1 MADYFDVTSANVQII
16 LACED
21 LYPSGV
27 KLEGFSADSV
37 MTADGVDQSEN
48 RRGVDGRMVSGV
60 VKNIQ
65 PVSIVLEANSPSLEV
80 FETIRDAMSANCKP
94 YELTL
99 TVFVPALEK
108 TIVFRRGALKNG
120 PNLRA
125 FRRPF
130 SPRRGP
136 WNFRKSPD

>member
-1 MADYFDVTSANVQII
+1 MSEYFDVTSANVNLI
-16 LACED
+16 LACEE

-37 MTADGVDQSEN
+37 MTADGIDITEN

-60 VKNIQ
+60 IKSIQ

-80 FETIRDAMSANCKP
+80 FETIRDAMHANNRP

-99 TVFVPALEK
+99 TCHIPALDK
-108 TIVFRRGALKNG
+108 TLVYRRGALKNA
-120 PNLRA
+120 PSIPAVQRTLQPTTWSMEFQEVA
-125 FRRPF
+125 
-130 SPRRGP
+130 
-136 WNFRKSPD
+136 

>member
-1 MADYFDVTSANVQII
+1 
-16 LACED
+16 
-21 LYPSGV
+21 
-27 KLEGFSADSV
+27 
-37 MTADGVDQSEN
+37 
-48 RRGVDGRMVSGV
+48 MVSGV

-120 PNLRA
+120 PNLPSVQKTLQPTTWTMEFQEVA
-125 FRRPF
+125 
-130 SPRRGP
+130 
-136 WNFRKSPD
+136 

>member
-65 PVSIVLEANSPSLEV
+65 PVS
-80 FETIRDAMSANCKP
+80 
-94 YELTL
+94 
-99 TVFVPALEK
+99 
-108 TIVFRRGALKNG
+108 
-120 PNLRA
+120 
-125 FRRPF
+125 
-130 SPRRGP
+130 
-136 WNFRKSPD
+136 

>member
-1 MADYFDVTSANVQII
+1 MADFFDVTSANVQII

-21 LYPSGV
+21 LYTSGV

-120 PNLRA
+120 PNLPSVQKTLQPTTWTMEFQEVA
-125 FRRPF
+125 
-130 SPRRGP
+130 
-136 WNFRKSPD
+136 